1 MKFFFAIDVGNTDI
15 NIALILNYKIHKKYR
30 VKTVDFIKRKNINL
44 LFKPFIS
51 IVKKQIL
58 NNKIFCVVSS
68 VVDEINNSLKKII
81 YSFLKTKP
89 LFISDNLK
97 MLNIKINIR
106 NKRELGSDRIANV
119 IAVKKIYKYPAIVV
133 DFGTATTFDIIDNK
147 GNYDGGLI
155 TPGINLS
162 LETLYKKTSKL
173 PLVNLKK
180 KKEIIGKT
188 SISAIENGIY
198 WGYVGLVTFLIN
210 KIKKKFNNNIFCI
223 STGGLAK
230 IISSEIREIKKVD
243 ENLTIL
249 GLIEF
254 FKLNYSEQN
263 KQYN

>member
-1 MKFFFAIDVGNTDI
+1 MKFFFAIDAGNTDI
-15 NIALILNYKIHKKYR
+15 TIALILNYKIHKKYR
-30 VKTVDFIKRKNINL
+30 VKTLDFIKSDNINL
-44 LFKPFIS
+44 LFKPFIP
-51 IVKKQIL
+51 IVKKEII
-58 NNKIFCVVSS
+58 NNKIYCVVSC
-68 VVDEINNSLKKII
+68 VVDKINNILKKGI
-81 YSFLKTKP
+81 YSFLRTKP
-89 LFISDNLK
+89 LFISDNLE
-97 MLNIKINIR
+97 MLNIKINIK

-119 IAVKKIYKYPAIVV
+119 MAVKKNYKYPAIVV
-133 DFGTATTFDIIDNK
+133 DFGTATTFDIIDKK

-173 PLVNLKK
+173 PLVNFKK
-180 KKEIIGKT
+180 KKEVIGKT

-210 KIKKKFNNNIFCI
+210 KIKKRFDNNTFCI

-230 IISSEIREIKKVD
+230 VISNEIKEIKKID

-263 KQYN
+263 K